1 MNRVK
6 DQPCVFCGN
15 PSSRVGEHVWPAWFI
30 GEFAGHGLF
39 TASRGGNVYLKR
51 RKEGEPEP
59 GPQTSIALPGVHV
72 PACVACNGAMNAHL
86 EEPAREIVRSLLAHG
101 DSSDDLLVSTDE
113 STALARWLVKVG
125 ILAAHPARR
134 FDLPAMNADPN
145 VSKFVNAR
153 SEWLSWM
160 TTGAPLPAGFS
171 VYISR
176 RKIDGSE
183 PVPAPEGQQ
192 RIPLPNVIV
201 DGDRLDYMQRAF
213 GFYGVNVTIVWHP
226 GWPIDQPQVSNGR
239 AVQLWPKPS
248 PFNFGSLPQVSP
260 KELQFIDITISDT
273 AMTATEFALAA
284 QTPLSP
290 ESSIFASFFGGAG
303 TEHLDPR

>member
-1 MNRVK
+1 M
-6 DQPCVFCGN
+6 
-15 PSSRVGEHVWPAWFI
+15 
-30 GEFAGHGLF
+30 
-39 TASRGGNVYLKR
+39 KR
-51 RKEGEPEP
+51 QKEGEPDA

-72 PACVACNGAMNAHL
+72 PACVACNGAMNTRL
-86 EEPAREIVRSLLAHG
+86 EEPAKEVVRSLLTQS
-101 DSSDDLLVSTDE
+101 DSSDDLFVSADE
-113 STALARWLVKVG
+113 STTLARWLVKVG

-145 VSKFVNAR
+145 VPMFTSVR

-176 RKIDGSE
+176 RKLDGSE
-183 PVPAPEGQQ
+183 MVPEPENQQ
-192 RIPLPNVIV
+192 RIPLPDVIV

-226 GWPIDQPQVSNGR
+226 GWPIDQPQVSKGR

-260 KELQFIDITISDT
+260 RELQFVDMTISET
-273 AMTATEFALAA
+273 AMTAAEFALAT

-290 ESSIFASFFGGAG
+290 ESSIFGSFFGGAG
-303 TEHLDPR
+303 TEPPDPR